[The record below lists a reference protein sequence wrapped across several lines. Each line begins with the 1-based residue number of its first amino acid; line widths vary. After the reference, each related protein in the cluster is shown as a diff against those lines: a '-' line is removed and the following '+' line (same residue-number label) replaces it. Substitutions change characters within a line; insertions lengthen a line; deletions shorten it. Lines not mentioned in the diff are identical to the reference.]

1 MAKSTNKTTRIKI
14 KGKENVTRKLEN
26 PNLFNIR
33 CNDRDSVNDSDQ
45 KSEQRPKA

>member
-1 MAKSTNKTTRIKI
+1 MKKSTNKTKRIKI
-14 KGKENVTRKLEN
+14 KGKENVKQAQNCSIL
-26 PNLFNIR
+26 R